1 MTLVRDPERRDRV
14 MEQASRSVALKSSGD
29 FDAQMLS
36 IFDAIRWQCRLR
48 ETGPVKSASASTWE
62 IPVDAKC
69 HLILPLEA
77 SRAALAMLHVAAAV
91 W

>member
-1 MTLVRDPERRDRV
+1 

-36 IFDAIRWQCRLR
+36 IFDAIRWKCRLR
-48 ETGPVKSASASTWE
+48 ETGLVKSASASTWE